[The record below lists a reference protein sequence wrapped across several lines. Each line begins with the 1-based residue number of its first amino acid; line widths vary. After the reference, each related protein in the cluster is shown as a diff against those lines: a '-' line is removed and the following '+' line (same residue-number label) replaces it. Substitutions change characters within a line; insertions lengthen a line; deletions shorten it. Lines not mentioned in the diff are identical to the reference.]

1 MRPVPTALPST
12 KKDIMRLF
20 PIVLLMLAVA
30 APAAAQQR
38 IAYIDSQ
45 AILDRIT
52 EYRTVQANLDRLAQ
66 QWQAELDALQ
76 QEIDALMRDF
86 EARELLFTE
95 AERERKREEIRAKRQ
110 ELESRRV
117 QRFGPEG
124 EFFREQQ
131 RQMRPVQERLLVAIE
146 EVAEAEDYDYVF
158 DKSGDF
164 LFLYAR
170 PQLDI
175 SDLVLEELGIDARGA
190 GG

>member
-1 MRPVPTALPST
+1 
-12 KKDIMRLF
+12 MRLLS
-20 PIVLLMLAVA
+20 ILLLTLAVA

-38 IAYIDSQ
+38 IAYIDTESILSQ
-45 AILDRIT
+45 IT

-66 QWQAELDALQ
+66 QWQAELTELQREVDAL
-76 QEIDALMRDF
+76 ERDF

-95 AERERKREEIRAKRQ
+95 AERERKREEIRAKKQ
-110 ELESRRV
+110 EMESRRT
-117 QRFGPEG
+117 QRFGPDG

-131 RQMRPVQERLLVAIE
+131 RQMRPVQERLLDAIE
-146 EVAEAEDYDYVF
+146 QVAKDEEYDYVF

-170 PQLDI
+170 PELDI
-175 SDLVLEELGIDARGA
+175 SDLVLEELGIDSQRA